1 MNVGV
6 RMMSTLYLMMYIYR
20 TEYVSECWS
29 KDDEYTVL
37 DDVFIYWTEYGSECW
52 SKDDEYT
59 VLDDV
64 FI

>member
-20 TEYVSECWS
+20 TEYGSECWS

-37 DDVFIYWTEYGSECW
+37 DDVFIYRAEYVSEC
-52 SKDDEYT
+52 
-59 VLDDV
+59 
-64 FI
+64 